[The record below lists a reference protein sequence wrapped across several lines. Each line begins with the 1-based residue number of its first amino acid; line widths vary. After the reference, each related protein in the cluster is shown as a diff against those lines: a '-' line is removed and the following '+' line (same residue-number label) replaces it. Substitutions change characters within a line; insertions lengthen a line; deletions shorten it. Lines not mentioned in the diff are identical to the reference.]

1 MNDQPTALQ
10 PAAET
15 VKDFNNLLAAK
26 GLTYHVFDRLIGEM
40 RHGVIGLRPAG
51 AANVFVR
58 AVYREEYARNS
69 SVWSRSDETI
79 GRPRT
84 GSPKHLALL
93 ALCQRMKAD

>member
-1 MNDQPTALQ
+1 MNDQTTTLQ

-15 VKDFNNLLAAK
+15 VKEFNSLLAAK
-26 GLTYHVFDRLIGEM
+26 GLTYYIFDRLVGEV

-51 AANVFVR
+51 AANVFAK
-58 AVYREEYARNS
+58 AVDREEYPRNS

-93 ALCQRMKAD
+93 ALCQCMKAG